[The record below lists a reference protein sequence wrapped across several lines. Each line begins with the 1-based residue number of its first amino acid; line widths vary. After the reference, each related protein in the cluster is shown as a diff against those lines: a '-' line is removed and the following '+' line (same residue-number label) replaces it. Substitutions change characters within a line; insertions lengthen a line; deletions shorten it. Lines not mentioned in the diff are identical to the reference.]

1 MTTNAEKTFQS
12 VKKLIQ
18 KESLLQKGMHVIVGL
33 SGGPDSVCLFD
44 MLCRLAEE
52 LALQLY
58 PVHVNHQFRP
68 GAAERDQAFCETL
81 CTTRGWPCRSFV
93 YDCAQIAEA
102 EGMTAEEAGR

>member
-1 MTTNAEKTFQS
+1 MTTNAEKTFQN

-18 KESLLQKGMHVIVGL
+18 KEYLLQKGMHVIVGL

-58 PVHVNHQFRP
+58 PSIINSDRARQNGIRRFVRRFARR
-68 GAAERDQAFCETL
+68 AAGL
-81 CTTRGWPCRSFV
+81 
-93 YDCAQIAEA
+93 AEA
-102 EGMTAEEAGR
+102 LCMTAHRSRRQKG